1 MDLIIEG
8 TVVTDAGKLRSGNED
23 NYYLFGNY
31 RYNVNVSSK
40 KESRTAFM
48 NQALAA
54 VYDGMGGEEAGET
67 ASLIAARS
75 FMPCKTRNLR
85 EEALHQ
91 VKCANE
97 AVCREMK
104 KRGGRIGTTAVI
116 LYINE
121 GMATCCNVGDSRCYI
136 MRDGIL
142 RQISID
148 HSEAENMVRM
158 GVLKPEEARKS
169 KSWHKLTQHL
179 GIFPDEFVIEP
190 YFSEQIKLQEGDVF
204 LLCSDGLTDM
214 VMDDEI
220 AEILGSVQHIEDAA
234 VKLVESALRHGGR
247 DNVTAVVLRVCQ
259 VTFWQSIWEHIK
271 NMPEE
276 VWIILFMLAVAAVII
291 A

>member
-1 MDLIIEG
+1 MGLIIEG
-8 TVVTDAGKLRSGNED
+8 AVVTDAGKLRSGNED

-31 RYNVNVSSK
+31 RYDVNVSSK
-40 KESRTAFM
+40 KEGRTAFTK
-48 NQALAA
+48 QALAA

-75 FMPCKTRNLR
+75 FLPCKAEDLR
-85 EEALHQ
+85 EEASRQ
-91 VKCANE
+91 VRCANE

-104 KRGGRIGTTAVI
+104 NRGGRIGTTAVM

-148 HSEAENMVRM
+148 HSEAENMIRM

-190 YFSEQIKLQEGDVF
+190 YFSEQIMLQEGDIF
-204 LLCSDGLTDM
+204 LLCSDGLPDM
-214 VMDDEI
+214 LMDDEI
-220 AEILGSVQHIEDAA
+220 AEILGSIQDTEGAA
-234 VKLVESALRHGGR
+234 VRLVESALQHGGR
-247 DNVTAVVLRVCQ
+247 DNVTAMVLRVCQ
-259 VTFWQSIWEHIK
+259 VTFWKDIWEHIK

-276 VWIILFMLAVAAVII
+276 AWIILFMLTLAAIII

>member
-1 MDLIIEG
+1 MGLLIEG
-8 TVVTDAGKLRSGNED
+8 AAVTDAGKIRSNNED

-31 RYNVNVSSK
+31 RYDVSVSSK
-40 KESRTAFM
+40 KKSGNSFTK
-48 NQALAA
+48 QALAA

-67 ASLIAARS
+67 ASLIAANS
-75 FMPCKTRNLR
+75 FIPCKKENLR
-85 EEALHQ
+85 EDVLYQ
-91 VKCANE
+91 VQYANE
-97 AVCREMK
+97 AVCREIK
-104 KRGGRIGTTAVI
+104 SRGSRIGTTAVM

-121 GMATCCNVGDSRCYI
+121 GKAMCCNIGDSRCYI

-142 RQISID
+142 RQISTD

-158 GVLKPEEARKS
+158 GLLKPEEARKS

-190 YFSEQIKLQEGDVF
+190 YFSERITPQEGDVF

-220 AEILGSVQHIEDAA
+220 AEILGSVQDAKNA
-234 VKLVESALRHGGR
+234 AAKLVESALEHGGR
-247 DNVTAVVLRVCQ
+247 DNVTVVVLRVCQ
-259 VTFWQSIWEHIK
+259 VTFWQGMWEYIK

-276 VWIILFMLAVAAVII
+276 AWIILFMLAVAAIII